1 MFLIRF
7 ILIFFLIILLLG
19 YVFRLFARV
28 FLKRFQH
35 RYGGEQNHKQQRP
48 EGDVYVSK
56 TAQKEKVVDKDV
68 GDYVDYEE
76 VDE

>member
-7 ILIFFLIILLLG
+7 VFIFFLIIFLLG
-19 YVFRLFARV
+19 YVFRLFAGV
-28 FLKRFQH
+28 FLKRFQNK
-35 RYGGEQNHKQQRP
+35 YGGGQNQKQQRA

-56 TAQKEKVVDKDV
+56 TAQKEKIVDKDV

>member
-7 ILIFFLIILLLG
+7 ILIFFLIIFLLG
-19 YVFRLFARV
+19 YVFKLFARI
-28 FLKRFQH
+28 FLKRVQ
-35 RYGGEQNHKQQRP
+35 RKYGGGQSQKQQRP

-56 TAQKEKVVDKDV
+56 TVQKEKVVDKDV